1 VPIGTGGVTDIL
13 TRILSQRL
21 TTLWSQQ
28 VIVDNRPGGGSNVG
42 IEAAARAPADGYTL
56 LMAQPAF
63 TVNVSLYRKLAYDPL
78 RDFTAV
84 TLAATGANV
93 LVVHPSVPAYSLKD
107 FIALVKSRPGQLN
120 YASSGNG
127 TTPH

>member
-42 IEAAARAPADGYTL
+42 IEAAAKAPADGYTL

-63 TVNVSLYRKLAYDPL
+63 TVNVSLYRKLAYSPL
-78 RDFTAV
+78 QDFLPV
-84 TLAATGANV
+84 TLTGPSANV
-93 LVVHPSVPAYSLKD
+93 LVVNPTLPARTMNEL
-107 FIALVKSRPGQLN
+107 IALAKARPGQLT
-120 YASSGNG
+120 YGSAGNG
-127 TTPH
+127 